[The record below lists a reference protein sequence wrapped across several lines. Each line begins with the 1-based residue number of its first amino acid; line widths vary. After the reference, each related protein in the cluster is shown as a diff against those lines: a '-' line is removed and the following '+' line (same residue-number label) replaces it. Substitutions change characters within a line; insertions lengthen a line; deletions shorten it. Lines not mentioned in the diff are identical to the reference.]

1 MQKKLFSMIA
11 LLLTAVL
18 FVGCNTSDKS
28 EESDAEQNEPA
39 NTASEQKPTESGT
52 VDKEQETPTTDE
64 SKTNAEAKPQQETEI
79 NYVQKGEDKSAT
91 ATESK
96 SVDQGYKV
104 QQLPGFTLS
113 QEEPGKDMLVSNEND
128 EVFMRIETTTA
139 SETSYDAVK
148 TSMQDY
154 MNAVGDTAAL
164 STEELAAFKDVK
176 NIESYVV
183 HFDTDKVIG
192 VVFEKDGLIS
202 KITIHDNDEQDLTA
216 AMLAM
221 AATISK
227 K

>member
-52 VDKEQETPTTDE
+52 VDEEQETPTTDE

-183 HFDTDKVIG
+183 DFDTDKVIG